1 KKGFISK
8 VTDFFKSIRNTLLTH
23 IVISRTVLLSLSIF
37 LIFSSVTYGF
47 IHKHNYDTKRANTV
61 SDIDQEL
68 KFSQTGAEVKLKEQK
83 RYGDMTVI
91 PLTIVIKFVKKGGF
105 FDAIWFF
112 CSNFMCFI
120 CDILFTL
127 CREEKEK

>member
-1 KKGFISK
+1 
-8 VTDFFKSIRNTLLTH
+8 
-23 IVISRTVLLSLSIF
+23 
-37 LIFSSVTYGF
+37 
-47 IHKHNYDTKRANTV
+47 
-61 SDIDQEL
+61 
-68 KFSQTGAEVKLKEQK
+68 
-83 RYGDMTVI
+83 MTVI

-127 CREEKEK
+127 CREEKEKIDHAFMPRKFIVR